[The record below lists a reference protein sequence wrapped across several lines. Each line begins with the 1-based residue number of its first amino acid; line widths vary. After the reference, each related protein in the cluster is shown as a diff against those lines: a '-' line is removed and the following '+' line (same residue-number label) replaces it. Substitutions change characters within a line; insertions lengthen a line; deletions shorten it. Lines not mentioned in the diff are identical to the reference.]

1 MAVTIGVANCAENY
15 QRVAILGS
23 SVGDPIPEGI
33 GCLSEADFDTIDAGS
48 VALFYEPSLEAAN
61 PANAPSAYTA
71 QDATNKLITVPMNNF
86 FDDSR
91 RIFSAVGNS
100 LPYDKAATELTKQA
114 NKSAYQNAKVELACL
129 CNEGTQK
136 GDVAIT
142 TININDVILNDLT
155 AIRNTGANPTI
166 AVCSPEF
173 YAKLVVAAGD
183 ALKSVEAN
191 DRWINAT
198 VGQFLGVYWVSS
210 PILTQSGVHYYNR
223 SGEDT
228 TVDLSK
234 TAYIMWDG
242 TKFAAVNRINEFSI
256 KDGGANF
263 SGVAACM
270 SSMLGVSLLEKTAC
284 VARNNN
290 AG

>member
-33 GCLSEADFDTIDAGS
+33 GCLSEADFDTVDTGS
-48 VALFYEPSLEAAN
+48 VALFYEPSLEAN
-61 PANAPSAYTA
+61 DPSSEPSAYTA

-129 CNEGTQK
+129 YNEGVQV
-136 GDVAIT
+136 GEVAIT
-142 TININDVILNDLT
+142 TSNINEVILKDIT
-155 AIRNTGANPTI
+155 TIRNTGANPTI

-210 PILTQSGVHYYNR
+210 PILTLSSAYYYNR
-223 SGEDT
+223 SGEYSA
-228 TVDLSK
+228 VDLSQA
-234 TAYIMWDG
+234 AYIMWDG

-270 SSMLGVSLLEKTAC
+270 SSMLGVSLLEETAC
-284 VARNNN
+284 IVRLNNL
-290 AG
+290 G